1 MNINNSMSSMYAHQ
15 DLLNS
20 SAHNIANSNTQNFE
34 RTDTKIVEGSTET
47 VQAVSD
53 KIENEN
59 PYSNTDLV
67 KEFTNQILSYQAVG
81 ANAVSIQ
88 TQNQVSGTLLDI
100 KA

>member
-1 MNINNSMSSMYAHQ
+1 V
-15 DLLNS
+15 
-20 SAHNIANSNTQNFE
+20 SN
-34 RTDTKIVEGSTET
+34 
-47 VQAVSD
+47 

-88 TQNQVSGTLLDI
+88 TQDQVSGTLLDI